1 MKYILK
7 EKHLAENAKEFI
19 SLKRKYLVDKL
30 KAFKE
35 MRLKMYHDL
44 HSNSFINK
52 KERIQNEIKLN
63 SILKENMKKNIF
75 QRINGNI
82 CNSMVLPLPKTLKTP
97 RILNQ
102 HVVNY
107 TSFEHTEKSNRIL
120 NNNYNSPKK
129 IENIIEK
136 KFKGEGSFSD
146 IKNHSKEIS
155 FKEYNV
161 EILANSMIRKMV
173 QFNKT
178 FQNVNS
184 DINLSQ
190 EKSNDQKNS
199 QIKSIK
205 YKNYEN
211 ELTFSPIN
219 EIPDM
224 KKSIRILK
232 PFRNKIVNNS
242 MEENVEDMND
252 PYPQHAD
259 SQVST
264 IGSILLHKY
273 HPKLNSVLSNFSQT
287 KLKISIPK
295 YSSLSTLKNQTLNT
309 SSNLNENLINE
320 KISTN
325 LSNSNLLSPEQSDG
339 LYKKSKDIHKVPVLD
354 CLVMDNFNRSF
365 NFDFYFS
372 NILKN
377 KLLMNSTFINNSY
390 NIQSPKSFR
399 SSKGQQSEKN
409 INSSNRKECN
419 INSLIT
425 TNYINNTRSI
435 PKNNENKY
443 EFLVSDESIYK
454 NNIPKIPE
462 IPVSQYIARPS
473 NLKFLSKSRNDQKF
487 HNIYSNVIKKNKIL
501 IKIQKNKLGPIS
513 SIN

>member
-1 MKYILK
+1 MKYIVK
-7 EKHLAENAKEFI
+7 EKHLADNAKEFI

-35 MRLKMYHDL
+35 MRLQMYNDL

-63 SILKENMKKNIF
+63 SILKEKMKKNILH
-75 QRINGNI
+75 RINGNI
-82 CNSMVLPLPKTLKTP
+82 CSSLALPLPKTLKTP

-107 TSFEHTEKSNRIL
+107 SSFEHTQKRNRIV
-120 NNNYNSPKK
+120 NNNSPKK
-129 IENIIEK
+129 SENIIEK
-136 KFKGEGSFSD
+136 NLKDENSFSD
-146 IKNHSKEIS
+146 IKNHSKDKS

-161 EILANSMIRKMV
+161 EILANTMIRKMV

-184 DINLSQ
+184 DINLSL
-190 EKSNDQKNS
+190 ENSNDQKNS
-199 QIKSIK
+199 LIKSIK

-224 KKSIRILK
+224 KKSIRIVK

-242 MEENVEDMND
+242 MDENVEDMND
-252 PYPQHAD
+252 PNPEHAD

-264 IGSILLHKY
+264 IGSIFLNKY
-273 HPKLNSVLSNFSQT
+273 HPKSNSVLSNFSQT

-309 SSNLNENLINE
+309 SSNLNENLIHE

-325 LSNSNLLSPEQSDG
+325 LSNSNLLSPERSDG
-339 LYKKSKDIHKVPVLD
+339 LYKKSREIHKVPVLD

-372 NILKN
+372 NVLKN

-425 TNYINNTRSI
+425 ANNINNTRSI

-462 IPVSQYIARPS
+462 IPVSQYIARPC
-473 NLKFLSKSRNDQKF
+473 NLKFMSKSKNDQKF